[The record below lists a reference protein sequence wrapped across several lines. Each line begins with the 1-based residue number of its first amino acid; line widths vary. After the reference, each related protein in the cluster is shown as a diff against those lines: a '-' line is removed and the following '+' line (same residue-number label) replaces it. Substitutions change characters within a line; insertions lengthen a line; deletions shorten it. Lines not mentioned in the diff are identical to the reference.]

1 MLPPHRPQNNKA
13 RALKL
18 AARKPAPRPPEV
30 TSPLDRL
37 AVKNIRLRLRRRV
50 TPLKPSLRVL
60 GQAEDLAV
68 R

>member
-13 RALKL
+13 RAVGFT
-18 AARKPAPRPPEV
+18 ARKPAPRPPEV

-37 AVKNIRLRLRRRV
+37 AVKNIRLRLRRRI

-60 GQAEDLAV
+60 GQPEDLAA

>member
-13 RALKL
+13 RAVKF
-18 AARKPAPRPPEV
+18 AARKPAPRLPEV

-37 AVKNIRLRLRRRV
+37 AVKNIRLRLRRRI

-60 GQAEDLAV
+60 GQAEALAA